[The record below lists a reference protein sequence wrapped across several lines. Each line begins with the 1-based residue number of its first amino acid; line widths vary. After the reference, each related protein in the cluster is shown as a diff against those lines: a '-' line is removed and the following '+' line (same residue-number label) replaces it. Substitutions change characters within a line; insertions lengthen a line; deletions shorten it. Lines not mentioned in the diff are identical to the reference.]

1 MKFAVIEGER
11 REARP
16 GLSAKCP
23 ACGDAMIAKCGPHVV
38 WHWAHRR
45 CRTCDRWWES
55 ETEWHRAWKDQ
66 FPEHWQEVIHRSE
79 NGEKHIADVKTESGV
94 VLEFQHSFLCP
105 EERESRESFYQNMIW
120 VVDGLRR
127 KQDRVK
133 FFASLG
139 TPIGGSGKLRIF
151 SVPSNK
157 GALLRDWAA
166 SRVPVYFDF
175 GDSEPGDTLRF
186 NTPALWRLSP
196 RGPNGTAY
204 LSPVPKRFF
213 LRVHREER
221 SFERKCTETVNRIAA
236 AVERAVA
243 DCLKQQAPRSRALIG
258 FERYM
263 ARRQLEQRRF

>member
-1 MKFAVIEGER
+1 
-11 REARP
+11 
-16 GLSAKCP
+16 
-23 ACGDAMIAKCGPHVV
+23 
-38 WHWAHRR
+38 
-45 CRTCDRWWES
+45 
-55 ETEWHRAWKDQ
+55 
-66 FPEHWQEVIHRSE
+66 
-79 NGEKHIADVKTESGV
+79 VKTESGV

-105 EERESRESFYQNMIW
+105 EEREARESFYQNVIW

-139 TPIGGSGKLRIF
+139 DPIAVIGKLQIF
-151 SVPSNK
+151 VAPSNE

-186 NTPALWRLSP
+186 NTPTLWRLNP
-196 RGPNGTAY
+196 RSPNGIAY

-213 LRVHREER
+213 LRVHREEQ
-221 SFERKCTETVNRIAA
+221 SFEGKCTESVNGIAA
-236 AVERAVA
+236 DVERAVA
-243 DCLKQQAPRSRALIG
+243 GYLKQQAAWSRPLIG

-263 ARRQLEQRRF
+263 ARRQRKRRRF